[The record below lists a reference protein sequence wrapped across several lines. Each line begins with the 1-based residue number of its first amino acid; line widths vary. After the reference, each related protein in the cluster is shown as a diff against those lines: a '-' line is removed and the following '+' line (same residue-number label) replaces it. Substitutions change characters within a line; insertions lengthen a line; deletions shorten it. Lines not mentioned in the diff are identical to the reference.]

1 MPTSLAQ
8 PLEHLLQS
16 GQVWR
21 GQTHS
26 LPDNELASTGY
37 AQLDE
42 LLGGGLAYGHLHEVQ
57 LPLPFVGE
65 LQLVRHALQNAAV
78 QSKPVFWINP
88 PAQPQA
94 SCLSRACGSD
104 AQHVVL
110 ENLAEPDAVWAMRTV
125 LQANCAAVCLL
136 WLAQPGAH
144 DVRILQKALQGQQ
157 GLGVIFCTP
166 MTAEARSYH
175 TRLRAVVEQSQLR
188 WQIIKR
194 PQGWPTETRPQ
205 RMRCWN

>member
-1 MPTSLAQ
+1 MPASPAR

-16 GQVWR
+16 GQIWR

-26 LPDNELASTGY
+26 SATTSLATTGY

-42 LLGGGLAYGHLHEVQ
+42 LLGGGLAYGHVHEVQ
-57 LPLPFVGE
+57 LALPFVGE
-65 LQLVRHALQNAAV
+65 LQLVRSALADAAA

-94 SCLSRACGSD
+94 SCLSRLCGSD

-110 ENLAEPDAVWAMRTV
+110 ESLADPDAVWAMRTV

-136 WLAQPGAH
+136 WLAQPGAG
-144 DVRILQKALQGQQ
+144 DVRILQKAMQGNS
-157 GLGVIFCTP
+157 GLSVVFCAP
-166 MTAEARSYH
+166 MNAEARSYH
-175 TRLRAVVEQSQLR
+175 TRLRAVVEHSQLR

-205 RMRCWN
+205 PMQCWS